1 MERSRRERGRER
13 REREE
18 ERKER
23 EEKRQSE
30 GDIARDE
37 EKKINWSHVLICC
50 HSLVHTTTMNH
61 LWFQS
66 CE

>member
-37 EKKINWSHVLICC
+37 ERKIWSHVLICC